1 MIVSIT
7 SFAVLALLAGAPT
20 GAGPP
25 ATTAA
30 KITVAAG
37 GGGGDGSAPSVT
49 IVVKDGGT
57 HVQNNNTPF
66 VSVTPNDGKSQLV
79 PPGARAELTG
89 TPLRAPSLLSPND
102 KEKVKVKPTDKG
114 LGPIVL
120 SWAPVAGAKEYE
132 LEFQVDNGPPKLLKV
147 QRTEYR
153 LPPLPPGKVLWAV
166 RSVSDGITSDTAR
179 RWFELQADELKL
191 NVQQGGGWK

>member
-1 MIVSIT
+1 MIVSIA
-7 SFAVLALLAGAPT
+7 SFTVLALLTGAPT
-20 GAGPP
+20 AAGPP
-25 ATTAA
+25 AAASTKTTAG
-30 KITVAAG
+30 AAG
-37 GGGGDGSAPSVT
+37 SGGAPSVT

-57 HVQNNNTPF
+57 QVHNNGTPF

-89 TPLRAPSLLSPND
+89 TSLRAPSLLSPND
-102 KEKVKVKPTDKG
+102 KEKVKVKPTEKG

-120 SWAPVAGAKEYE
+120 SWAPVVGAKEYE
-132 LEFQVDNGPPKLLKV
+132 VEFQVDNGPPKLLKV

-166 RSVSDGITSDTAR
+166 RSVSDGITSDSAR

>member
-1 MIVSIT
+1 MIVSIA
-7 SFAVLALLAGAPT
+7 SFTVLALLAGAPT
-20 GAGPP
+20 AAGPP
-25 ATTAA
+25 AAASTKTTAG
-30 KITVAAG
+30 AAG
-37 GGGGDGSAPSVT
+37 NGSAPTVT

-57 HVQNNNTPF
+57 QVHNNGTPF

-89 TPLRAPSLLSPND
+89 TSLRAPSLLSPND
-102 KEKVKVKPTDKG
+102 KEKVKVKPTEKG

-120 SWAPVAGAKEYE
+120 SWTPVAGAKEYE
-132 LEFQVDNGPPKLLKV
+132 VEFQVDNGPPKLLKV

-166 RSVSDGITSDTAR
+166 RSVSDGITSDSAR